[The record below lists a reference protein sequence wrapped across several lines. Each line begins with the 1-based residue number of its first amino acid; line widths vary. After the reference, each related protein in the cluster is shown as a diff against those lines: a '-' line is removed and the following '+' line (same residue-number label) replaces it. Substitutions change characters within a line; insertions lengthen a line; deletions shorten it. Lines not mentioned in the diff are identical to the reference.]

1 MTTKKTIISEE
12 KKEELRKLK
21 QSIKE
26 IVSQQIPSK
35 KQDEEV

>member
-1 MTTKKTIISEE
+1 LTTKKTIISEE

>member
-35 KQDEEV
+35 KQNEEV

>member
-1 MTTKKTIISEE
+1 LTTKKTIISEE

-35 KQDEEV
+35 KQNEEV